1 MGCEDMIKAIEGLL
15 KEKSESLAKDLA
27 RPGMIQSSGRFD
39 IEDELTSIEYFIDFI
54 NTNRGSLLSD
64 CRDLQSR
71 PKSEDSYKE
80 TLLYKSLHTPKRVE
94 LFKPTPK
101 TIPDEC
107 AQLKEKIERMA
118 SKGHRGSIFGDA
130 RDRYRDL
137 NCDDITGEP
146 YTPL

>member
-1 MGCEDMIKAIEGLL
+1 
-15 KEKSESLAKDLA
+15 
-27 RPGMIQSSGRFD
+27 MIQSSGRFD

-64 CRDLQSR
+64 CRELQSGSPER
-71 PKSEDSYKE
+71 KFTEQITKPDDSYKE
-80 TLLYKSLHTPKRVE
+80 TLLYKSLHTPQRVE
-94 LFKPTPK
+94 LFKSKPK